1 MPHALE
7 SGHVIDLPEGGT
19 PLILPKSFFFSYFP
33 IGKCLFPFV
42 SSLELSTLD
51 PTSLHHE

>member
-19 PLILPKSFFFSYFP
+19 PLILPKSFFFFYFP